1 MTKYSIP
8 ILTLV
13 IFLTSCYSRKVVG
26 KYQTNFAT
34 YGRFAKTMTINCDS
48 TFVLNFSGDFMNDN
62 SYGKWE
68 ISGDTLIMNYDS
80 INYPKSRYNGQ
91 SKYLIKRNKLTNHF
105 PISKEKYNELIALIE
120 KEGMTD
126 SLKIGSYS
134 KFKRTAGKTLANFQG
149 KMKRQYFEKIKKT
162 DCGK

>member
-1 MTKYSIP
+1 MLCFFFNSCSTKNI
-8 ILTLV
+8 
-13 IFLTSCYSRKVVG
+13 VG

-34 YGRFAKTMTINCDS
+34 YGKFAKTMTINCDS
-48 TFVLNFSGDFMNDN
+48 TFVVNFRGDFMNDN

-80 INYPKSRYNGQ
+80 INYPKSRYKGQ
-91 SKYLIKRNKLTNHF
+91 SKYLIKRNKLTSHF
-105 PISKEKYNELIALIE
+105 PISKEKYDELVALIE

-126 SLKIGSYS
+126 SLNIGSYS
-134 KFKRTAGKTLANFQG
+134 KFKRIAGKTPANFYG
-149 KMKRQYFEKIKKT
+149 RMKRQYFKKVEEK